1 MLKHIILVLTFAFI
15 AQSSYAQSR
24 ITTVTGGIY
33 VGTILS
39 EDSKEILVRTTD
51 SLEITIP
58 REKIESVSYGKVMKN
73 VTGGHS
79 QIDVPA
85 QNTVVYEP
93 APRPIFMRQDE
104 PHWSFGAAL
113 GTPAGI
119 QPVLGYHSGEWG
131 VRASAMLI
139 PDAVAGL
146 QVGMMK
152 RIATTG
158 HLDINAM
165 LISGFSVLDEGYPYY
180 DQTWLY
186 AGPALSLDLF
196 GIYAEGGLTLGIGD
210 FSNPQLA
217 VQLGYAY
224 HFY

>member
-1 MLKHIILVLTFAFI
+1 
-15 AQSSYAQSR
+15 
-24 ITTVTGGIY
+24 
-33 VGTILS
+33 
-39 EDSKEILVRTTD
+39 
-51 SLEITIP
+51 
-58 REKIESVSYGKVMKN
+58 
-73 VTGGHS
+73 
-79 QIDVPA
+79 
-85 QNTVVYEP
+85 
-93 APRPIFMRQDE
+93 
-104 PHWSFGAAL
+104 
-113 GTPAGI
+113 
-119 QPVLGYHSGEWG
+119 
-131 VRASAMLI
+131 MLI

-165 LISGFSVLDEGYPYY
+165 LISGFSVFRGGYPYY

-224 HFY
+224 HFR